1 MSWFI
6 ILWIAIPCV
15 IMAGLFGSKRGQYIP
30 RKTKFLLAMLMVG
43 AVLFDMGM
51 TLI

>member
-1 MSWFI
+1 MSWFM

-30 RKTKFLLAMLMVG
+30 RKTKLLLALLMVG
-43 AVLFDMGM
+43 AVIFDIG
-51 TLI
+51 TSLI